1 MTQYETLEYEVF
13 SKRISVHDRYQF
25 EMKLDYLFHPK
36 KAFQRYTMEA
46 FFFLPSNIGLNA
58 DNYQGSDFYCD
69 IHKYIRFKTPV
80 MSFEQL
86 LDVNSTKSPL
96 KKIEDTLHTIL
107 QKPDKKLESVFIY
120 ESKLLACIFR
130 STLRYYV
137 MYIHDK
143 LETILGT
150 KSSELQEQELLM
162 LAKELK
168 TRCNEIMQRYRQLG
182 LYLLS
187 IGISDQIRKTH
198 ILIDEFISLSLEHH
212 IYNVLVFIEKYP
224 QTPQRDLFF
233 AEFRDIVIPEQE
245 YRKNKGYIS
254 VIDKRNEDQNLFLY
268 RQGLL
273 KRYSS
278 NIFHLNIRHRDP
290 SVKWHHI
297 LYGIAAGISMVFA
310 TVFGLLAQQWFQ
322 NYSASLL
329 FSTVVL
335 YIGKD
340 RIKDLFREIFK
351 KQSTH
356 WSYDRESKIYSPTD
370 KVKIGNCKEKFWY
383 LRKNEIPEAVL
394 ELRNANIHEK
404 SYLSLQE
411 FEECVF
417 CYKRAMKLY
426 TAKINKLHHF
436 VGGLNDIIRF
446 NVHRMLYKLDEPK
459 KIVPYVKKD
468 SLHTIRCPQNKVYHL
483 NVVFRFTIHDAESQI
498 VKHERLRV
506 ILNQQG
512 IQSVEK
518 IL

>member
-1 MTQYETLEYEVF
+1 
-13 SKRISVHDRYQF
+13 
-25 EMKLDYLFHPK
+25 
-36 KAFQRYTMEA
+36 
-46 FFFLPSNIGLNA
+46 
-58 DNYQGSDFYCD
+58 
-69 IHKYIRFKTPV
+69 
-80 MSFEQL
+80 
-86 LDVNSTKSPL
+86 
-96 KKIEDTLHTIL
+96 
-107 QKPDKKLESVFIY
+107 
-120 ESKLLACIFR
+120 
-130 STLRYYV
+130 
-137 MYIHDK
+137 
-143 LETILGT
+143 
-150 KSSELQEQELLM
+150 
-162 LAKELK
+162 
-168 TRCNEIMQRYRQLG
+168 
-182 LYLLS
+182 
-187 IGISDQIRKTH
+187 
-198 ILIDEFISLSLEHH
+198 
-212 IYNVLVFIEKYP
+212 
-224 QTPQRDLFF
+224 
-233 AEFRDIVIPEQE
+233 
-245 YRKNKGYIS
+245 
-254 VIDKRNEDQNLFLY
+254 
-268 RQGLL
+268 
-273 KRYSS
+273 
-278 NIFHLNIRHRDP
+278 
-290 SVKWHHI
+290 
-297 LYGIAAGISMVFA
+297 MVFA